1 MPATESV
8 LVARDDSIVTV
19 TLNRPQQRNAL
30 NRAAWKRLATVFAEF
45 SADDTV
51 RCVVLR
57 GAGGKAF
64 GAGADI
70 SEFAAE
76 RNNSAQAAEY
86 GRGVAAAMGAIAAG
100 VHPTIALIEGVCVGG
115 GLEIACACDLRIC
128 GASSRFGIPIN
139 RLGLT
144 MAYDELGALLS
155 VVSPPAAKEILF
167 SGELFDAQR
176 ALQMNLVNRV
186 VDDARV
192 EEESYGLAARIA
204 AGAPQVNRWHKKFIA
219 RLADPSPLTATEIAE
234 GYAAFDTE
242 DFQRGYRAF
251 LDKAEPEF
259 EGD

>member
-1 MPATESV
+1 MPAAESI
-8 LVARDDSIVTV
+8 LVTRDDSIVTV
-19 TLNRPQQRNAL
+19 TLNQPQRRNAL
-30 NRAAWKRLATVFAEF
+30 DRAAWKRLATVFTEL

-51 RCVVLR
+51 RCLVLR

-70 SEFAAE
+70 SEFDSE
-76 RNNSAQAAEY
+76 RSDSAQAAAY
-86 GRGVAAAMGAIAAG
+86 GRDVAAAMGAIAEG
-100 VHPTIALIEGVCVGG
+100 VHPTIALIEGVCIGG

-128 GASSRFGIPIN
+128 GASSRFGIPVN

-144 MAYDELGALLS
+144 MAYDELAALLS
-155 VVSPPAAKEILF
+155 VVSAPVAKEILF

-186 VDDARV
+186 VDDAGV
-192 EEESYGLAARIA
+192 EEEAYGLAARVA

-219 RLADPSPLTATEIAE
+219 RLADPEPLTAAEVAE

-251 LDKAEPEF
+251 LDKAKPEF

>member
-1 MPATESV
+1 MPATDSI
-8 LVARDDSIVTV
+8 LVARNQSIVTV
-19 TLNRPQQRNAL
+19 TLNRPERHNAL
-30 NRAAWKRLATVFAEF
+30 NRAAWQRLGTVFAEL
-45 SADDTV
+45 SADSTV

-70 SEFAAE
+70 SEFGRE
-76 RNNSAQAAEY
+76 RNDAAQAAAY
-86 GRGVAAAMGAIAAG
+86 GRDVAAAMGAIAAG
-100 VHPTIALIEGVCVGG
+100 VHPTIALIEGLCVGG
-115 GLEIACACDLRIC
+115 GLEVACACDLRIC
-128 GASSRFGIPIN
+128 GASSRFGIPVN

-155 VVSPPAAKEILF
+155 VVSVPVAKEILF

-186 VDDARV
+186 VEDADV
-192 EEESYGLAARIA
+192 EAEAYGLAARVA

-219 RLADPSPLTATEIAE
+219 RLADPTPLSATEVAE
-234 GYAAFDTE
+234 GYAAFDSE